1 MNTISLIMK
10 SGHAK
15 ALGWLAI
22 VAGVL
27 VVIFRESIVFPG
39 LEWLVGS
46 ETIVGSE
53 NVVRLDDGSYA
64 YTNPAA
70 MIRWVLA
77 VSGIGWMMCAS
88 GIFLLF
94 RARSRGAV
102 R

>member
-1 MNTISLIMK
+1 MK
-10 SGHAK
+10 SKHTK
-15 ALGWLAI
+15 ALGWLAM

-39 LEWLVGS
+39 FEWLIGS
-46 ETIVGSE
+46 ATIIGSE

-77 VSGIGWMMCAS
+77 VSGIGWMICAP

-94 RARSRGAV
+94 RARSHGAV
-102 R
+102 Q